1 MLTNGHSKPAP
12 ELSPRTE
19 ELLKLEER
27 YSAGGIYPLPGFIK
41 SGNGSILEVCY
52 SKSLLGG
59 YHAWMPNVSRMSME
73 RKFWILCV

>member
-12 ELSPRTE
+12 ELSRRTE

-41 SGNGSILEVCY
+41 SGDGSVLEVCY
-52 SKSLLGG
+52 FTLFLNGR
-59 YHAWMPNVSRMSME
+59 HVQMLNVSRMSME
-73 RKFWILCV
+73 RRF